1 MKKLFTRVVR
11 TALLAMCALMAL
23 PASADKT
30 LYLQN
35 DGGWTSIQVWA
46 WGAGGDVFST
56 TYGNRPDILNFDS
69 SKVNSERTFAVTK
82 GKVGDNVV
90 YKIVVDDNCTNI
102 RFGTN
107 EQKDLTDFNNKLFT
121 TNSYSA
127 TDFSGTWT
135 EGDVVAIP
143 AALYVCGNINGS
155 SDWKNTTPVSMTQN
169 GNVFSIPS
177 VNVSGSTNNNNYVG
191 FTTDNTKPDSEDTR
205 YGLSTSGTEISDFT
219 KSYELALKGYGFKLA
234 EGNYS
239 LKVDFTDSS
248 KPVMTIAKA
257 GTTEQ
262 VKTPAITQSGN
273 QVSISCETTDA
284 VIYYTL
290 DGTTPSESSK
300 KYENAFT
307 ITANCT
313 VKAIAVKAGMAPS
326 EAASA
331 ELYYTATFQANVP
344 YYIDTTDCEWYSG
357 SIKVFDKSNNV
368 LATAT
373 NVEGQIYT
381 FTLTQDNVTSVII
394 KRGSNDSDV
403 NHNSVTVN
411 ADATNNC
418 IYIKNDNGTAAF
430 SKWGTYTP
438 SVASYFTPGTY
449 YIDLEGA
456 NFWAGDGPSLNV
468 KIGDQTISPVRIN
481 VNYYSFTITDAN
493 ISSVYITRTKGGDTW
508 GSATVY
514 PPTNNEDVI
523 WIKTNGSSGG
533 HLDNEWTTQME
544 LPENVYLH
552 YTDWKD
558 NNQAKSVKLNKEGNC
573 YFTTTQAVSSK
584 GLVRFS
590 NGLTGDDLVYYGYAS
605 SGYTPSSLND
615 PIKLQ
620 KDRYEFDATE
630 GYLNFFVDFSDRRN
644 PKVTVTPQSPHRLSI
659 RGAVK
664 MNGATSA
671 DGFEMEWNNGTLFT
685 LNNVTINGDFNFV
698 NPGTGIVYGARGG
711 DVTLEMQSPA
721 DKVYAQGYPRR
732 RSTSVWKLKDF
743 DKDQVY
749 DIKVSFMN
757 PRNPSMRIEKHVDPM
772 ETPEKLYII
781 GNHIGDNPWE
791 PEHAMEMTKNGDTFT
806 YIVRKY
812 KANED
817 GYFRFLTSQ
826 SFGTQQYGSTEMNV
840 EFKVDAYMPLQAGA
854 NNWKFNHNSD
864 GNYIVTVNFKTGKVH
879 VAFSEGNAKDNLYL
893 VGDVN
898 KWLNDGHYD
907 YTDDNNE
914 TKSVSYGYDPAVHGV
929 RDKWQLKEYA
939 PAEGQNPPAFMN
951 DGSTWYYLDI
961 PECSAIPKTLFG
973 QFTIYQGTWNQHTK
987 DNVTY
992 YTPSW
997 NAGEGFN
1004 QYANSFQK
1012 DNDSYLTTEA
1022 AIKYNKV
1029 FTNVTYVHNGKT
1041 DVDDDNVYVSNS
1053 NLKLADNFYQ
1063 NATLFLCPDKKAI
1076 YVMVNSD
1083 DDVKN
1088 ITIYYANEKATESD
1102 KPVITANG
1110 SSINTT
1116 NYRLD
1121 TNIFNGEMEYHE
1133 GPALINGISYD
1144 RYWTKQVRPGM
1155 ENPAGQKITVTISN
1169 VSTVSSDNWATI
1181 RGNDVYFLD
1190 GIHLFV
1196 EPKSE
1201 IKVEKI
1207 EFRIYGYSLDGS
1219 SIVVSNYKGDNV
1231 YSVDAP
1237 DFDSYEDAW
1246 TELYSG
1252 TFDSGKFND
1261 AKHSLEEGVWTAS
1274 LDGTHFST
1282 KSTDDAHMIVPSQGT
1297 KFVQYRIKYTE
1308 VSSPSQKGIR
1318 KANGVRTELVP
1329 DTFRTDTPE
1338 GATWVL
1344 NGKHKLYTPGLE
1356 TGVEDIFGDE
1366 FTEDGEE
1373 VETIYYNLQGQRVD
1387 NPDKGLYIRV
1397 RGTKTDKVLF

>member
-23 PASADKT
+23 PAAADNWE
-30 LYLQN
+30 LYVAP
-35 DGGWTSIQVWA
+35 DG
-46 WGAGGDVFST
+46 ST
-56 TYGNRPDILNFDS
+56 TYTKYSVTQDGDNYTSEEFTIKQTDHFYLKNTTSNKEHVRHIDNGTHLWTINGNDS
-69 SKVNSERTFAVTK
+69 SNKYGYMPSGTH
-82 GKVGDNVV
+82 GKDNDIYWDSTSKTIKIHFSYTNDNPYNIYWEEVSQGGGSAPSSFKIYGKLDSSDWDGNGKQMTLNGNV
-90 YKIVVDDNCTNI
+90 YSLNDLKI
-102 RFGTN
+102 TN
-107 EQKDLTDFNNKLFT
+107 EFKFN
-121 TNSYSA
+121 
-127 TDFSGTWT
+127 D
-135 EGDVVAIP
+135 
-143 AALYVCGNINGS
+143 GS
-155 SDWKNTTPVSMTQN
+155 SDYGPTQDNDTYKKIDVANLSSNPYTADVKKGTGATWYVSEAGTYNVSVDFSNPDAPKLTLTATSTQEKVATPVISQN
-169 GNVFSIPS
+169 GNKVF
-177 VNVSGSTNNNNYVG
+177 
-191 FTTDNTKPDSEDTR
+191 
-205 YGLSTSGTEISDFT
+205 
-219 KSYELALKGYGFKLA
+219 
-234 EGNYS
+234 
-239 LKVDFTDSS
+239 
-248 KPVMTIAKA
+248 
-257 GTTEQ
+257 
-262 VKTPAITQSGN
+262 IT
-273 QVSISCETTDA
+273 CETEGAT
-284 VIYYTL
+284 IYCSFNGNDPEINDNY
-290 DGTTPSESSK
+290 
-300 KYENAFT
+300 KYDPTNGASF
-307 ITANCT
+307 TANCT
-313 VKAIAVKAGMAPS
+313 VKAIAVKEGMAN
-326 EAASA
+326 SA
-331 ELYYTATFQANVP
+331 VAEKAV
-344 YYIDTTDCEWYSG
+344 
-357 SIKVFDKSNNV
+357 
-368 LATAT
+368 
-373 NVEGQIYT
+373 
-381 FTLTQDNVTSVII
+381 
-394 KRGSNDSDV
+394 
-403 NHNSVTVN
+403 
-411 ADATNNC
+411 
-418 IYIKNDNGTAAF
+418 
-430 SKWGTYTP
+430 TYTNC
-438 SVASYFTPGTY
+438 FTPGTY

-456 NFWAGDGPSLNV
+456 DFWAGDGPSLNV

-558 NNQAKSVKLNKEGNC
+558 NDQAKSIKLNKEGNC

-584 GLVRFS
+584 GLVKLS

-620 KDRYEFDATE
+620 KDGYEFDATE

-659 RGAVK
+659 NGAVK

-671 DGFEMEWNNGTLFT
+671 DGFEMDWNNGTLFT

-757 PRNPSMRIEKHVDPM
+757 PRNPSLRIEKHVDPM

-781 GNHIGDNPWE
+781 GNHIGDNPWQ

-806 YIVRKY
+806 YTVRKY
-812 KANED
+812 KANEE

-826 SFGTQQYGSTEMNV
+826 SFDTQQYGSTEMNV
-840 EFKVDAYMPLQAGA
+840 EFKVDAYMPLQAGT

-898 KWLNDGHYD
+898 KWLNDGKYD

-929 RDKWQLKEYA
+929 RDQWQLKEYA

-1004 QYANSFQK
+1004 QYANSFHK

-1022 AIKYNKV
+1022 AIKYNEV

-1053 NLKLADNFYQ
+1053 NLKLADNYYQ

-1088 ITIYYANEKATESD
+1088 ITIYYANEKAKESD

-1219 SIVVSNYKGDNV
+1219 SIVVSDYKGDNV

-1237 DFDSYEDAW
+1237 GFDSYEDAW

-1274 LDGTHFST
+1274 TDGTHFST
-1282 KSTDDAHMIVPSQGT
+1282 KSMDDAHMIVPSQGT
-1297 KFVQYRIKYTE
+1297 KFVQYRIQYTE

-1338 GATWVL
+1338 GASWVL
-1344 NGKHKLYTPGLE
+1344 NGKHKLYTPGIE

-1397 RGTKTDKVLF
+1397 CGTKTDKVLF